1 MGLIKGLN
9 ISQISTKVLNMLKM
23 CHQIPKLSS
32 QTSWFEKAET
42 RIRYKAYAQMNN

>member
-9 ISQISTKVLNMLKM
+9 ISQISRKLLNMLKM

-32 QTSWFEKAET
+32 QASWFEKAET
-42 RIRYKAYAQMNN
+42 KIRYKAYTQMNH